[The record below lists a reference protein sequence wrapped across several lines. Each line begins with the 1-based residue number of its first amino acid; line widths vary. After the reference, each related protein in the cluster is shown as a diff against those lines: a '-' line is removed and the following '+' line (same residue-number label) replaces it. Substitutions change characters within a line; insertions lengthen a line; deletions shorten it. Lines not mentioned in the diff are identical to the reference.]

1 MCYNYFVKRILISFS
16 LLLFIC
22 NCGFSMISPNAMLD
36 LINKS
41 EIKTP
46 AVVKSI
52 KTIQNKRGNR
62 TQLVKLEGLYNHSD
76 KIFEAKCHNFK
87 GIFPWDV
94 PFVGGTVNYTPKK
107 GQRVFVTIDHP
118 NGEITSVVVMD
129 KEFENKLINTPQKL
143 KYSYTGAYFED

>member
-16 LLLFIC
+16 LLLFIG

-62 TQLVKLEGLYNHSD
+62 TQLVKLDGLYNYSG
-76 KIFEAKCHNFK
+76 KKFEAKCHNFK
-87 GIFPWDV
+87 GIFPWDI
-94 PFVGGTVNYTPKK
+94 PFVGGIVNYTPKK
-107 GQRVFVTIDHP
+107 GQRIFVTIDRP
-118 NGEITSVVVMD
+118 NGEITSVVIMD
-129 KEFENKLINTPQKL
+129 SEFENKLINTPQKL
-143 KYSYTGAYFED
+143 KYDYTGAYFED